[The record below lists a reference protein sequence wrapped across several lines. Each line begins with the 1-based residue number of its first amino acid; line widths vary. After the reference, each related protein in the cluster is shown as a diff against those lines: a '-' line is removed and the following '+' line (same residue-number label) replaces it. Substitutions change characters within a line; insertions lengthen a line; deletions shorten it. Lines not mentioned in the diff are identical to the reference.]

1 MYRVAYTHT
10 PFFRTTVSLE
20 TGGRPQTE
28 GFTMALDDILAQVPI
43 DDIAEKLGVSPD
55 VAKAAVEQG
64 GAVLLSGL
72 AKNASTE
79 EGSSAIENALK
90 RHEGSAGATKVD
102 DIDQADG
109 GKIVSHILGAKQ
121 QEVTEKLTTS
131 KETAGIDFG
140 KLLPILAPIVMG
152 LIANANKD
160 KKADAGAPESGGG
173 IGDII
178 GGLLGGGNSGSGG
191 SAGGGG
197 IGDVLGGLL
206 GGGSGS
212 SGGGGIGDLL
222 GGLFGGK
229 K

>member
-1 MYRVAYTHT
+1 
-10 PFFRTTVSLE
+10 
-20 TGGRPQTE
+20 
-28 GFTMALDDILAQVPI
+28 MALDDILSQVPI

-72 AKNASTE
+72 AKNASTD

-90 RHEGSAGATKVD
+90 RHEGSKGVTKVD
-102 DIDQADG
+102 DVDQEDG
-109 GKIVSHILGAKQ
+109 GKIVSHILGSNQKD
-121 QEVTEKLTTS
+121 VTEKLTNS

-140 KLLPILAPIVMG
+140 KLLPILAPIIMG
-152 LIANANKD
+152 LIANANKG
-160 KKADAGAPESGGG
+160 KSSSTESSGGGG

-178 GGLLGGGNSGSGG
+178 GGLLGGGNDGG
-191 SAGGGG
+191 ASTGG
-197 IGDVLGGLL
+197 IGDILGGLL
-206 GGGSGS
+206 GGGNG
-212 SGGGGIGDLL
+212 SGGGGLGDIL

>member
-140 KLLPILAPIVMG
+140 KLLPILAPIIMG
-152 LIANANKD
+152 LIANANKG
-160 KKADAGAPESGGG
+160 KAETSDAGAQQSGGLGDIIGGLLGGGGGNGASTGG

-178 GGLLGGGNSGSGG
+178 GGLLGGG
-191 SAGGGG
+191 
-197 IGDVLGGLL
+197 
-206 GGGSGS
+206 SGS
-212 SGGGGIGDLL
+212 SGGGIGDLL